1 MCCFLQEN
9 QGDKLVAF
17 CHHVRLASSR
27 VKVQVSL
34 GPDHE
39 SPGAFAGRTD
49 ALTSSTLG
57 GGRLHVARVCW
68 LIVFVVTVGL
78 FIASL
83 PAYYDEIVGFSAAE
97 IESTGSRAGLEAGGI
112 SVQFYA
118 LCQLSI
124 GLASTVVWVAVA
136 TVIFL
141 RRADNWIALF
151 ASLAL
156 LTFGTLSL
164 PPSLPTLADQ
174 SFALWLPIRLLA
186 LCGTV
191 GLYTFYL
198 LFPTGR
204 FVPRWT
210 RWAVVLLAAHD
221 VFFYLFPESI
231 FNIARSFPLL
241 DPAVLATFICIG
253 VGSQLYRY
261 RYVSSPTERQQ
272 TKWVVFGLVSA
283 GLAGS
288 AIELPISG
296 SPLGQFSPLQT
307 LALDAGLFGAV
318 LLIPFSIGVAIVHD
332 RLWDIDIVIRR
343 TLVYSILTATLAL
356 VYFGG
361 VAVTEAVF
369 RTLTAGQAEQ
379 PQLAVVVSTLVI
391 AALFNPLRWRIKSF
405 IDRRFYRRRY
415 DARKTMEAFSAQ
427 LRDETDLDALSE
439 DLVTVVRGTMQPAH
453 VSLWLRPET
462 DGKGGQIVRR

>member
-1 MCCFLQEN
+1 M
-9 QGDKLVAF
+9 
-17 CHHVRLASSR
+17 
-27 VKVQVSL
+27 QVSL
-34 GPDHE
+34 GPDHKR
-39 SPGAFAGRTD
+39 PGEFAGRTD

-57 GGRLHVARVCW
+57 GGRLQVARVCW

-78 FIASL
+78 FLASL

-97 IESTGSRAGLEAGGI
+97 FESTGSRAGLEASG
-112 SVQFYA
+112 VQFYA
-118 LCQLSI
+118 LCQLAI

-156 LTFGTLSL
+156 LAFGTLSL
-164 PPSLPTLADQ
+164 PPSLPALADQ
-174 SFALWLPIRLLA
+174 SFALWLPTRTLA
-186 LCGTV
+186 LFGTV
-191 GLYTFYL
+191 GLYMFYL
-198 LFPTGR
+198 IFPNGR
-204 FVPRWT
+204 FVPHWT
-210 RWAVVLLAAHD
+210 RWAVVLFAAHD
-221 VFFYLFPESI
+221 VFFYLFGESV

-241 DPAVLATFICIG
+241 DLAVLATFICIG

-261 RYVSSPTERQQ
+261 RYVSSPMERQQ

-283 GLAGS
+283 GLVGS

-296 SPLGQFSPLQT
+296 SPLGQFSPLQA

-318 LLIPFSIGVAIVHD
+318 LLIPLSIGVAIVHD

-405 IDRRFYRRRY
+405 IDRRFYRRKY
-415 DARKTMEAFSAQ
+415 DARKTLEAFSATLSQ
-427 LRDETDLDALSE
+427 ETDLDALSE

-462 DGKGGQIVRR
+462 GTKGEQIVES